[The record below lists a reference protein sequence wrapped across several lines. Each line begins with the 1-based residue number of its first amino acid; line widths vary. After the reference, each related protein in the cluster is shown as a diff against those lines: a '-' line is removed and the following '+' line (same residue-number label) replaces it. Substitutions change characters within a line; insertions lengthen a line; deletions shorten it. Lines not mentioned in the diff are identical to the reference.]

1 VKKFTFLA
9 AGAAVCMVPISAE
22 AAQVFPGNGIG
33 GPGATI
39 DLFDGTTRGALLAY
53 SETLGSALTFAA
65 TFRSAVYRN
74 TGGTLDFYFQVAR
87 TGAGTTGDNAI
98 QAFTAS
104 AFDSFDT
111 FAFRDGSDFDGAG
124 GFLAAGNPGTF
135 TSSANRSFDG
145 NVLGVNFVSNNLI
158 GTENST
164 TYIFR
169 TNALDF
175 TAGTFGIIDGSTLQ
189 GPTFAPT
196 GDTRSPVPEPATWAM
211 MLIGFGFIGAAI
223 RRKPRLTV
231 RVAYS

>member
-1 VKKFTFLA
+1 MKKFAFIAAGILA
-9 AGAAVCMVPISAE
+9 ATPAY
-22 AAQVFPGNGIG
+22 AAQVFPGDGIG

-39 DLFDGTTRGALLAY
+39 DLFSASTRGTLLAY
-53 SETLGSALTFAA
+53 SQTSGVALTFAT

-74 TGGTLDFYFQVAR
+74 TSGTLDFYYQVER
-87 TGAGTTGDNAI
+87 TGAGTNSSNPI
-98 QAFTAS
+98 QSFTA
-104 AFDSFDT
+104 ANFGGFTT

-145 NVLGVNFVSNNLI
+145 NVVGVNFGSNNLV

-169 TNALDF
+169 TNAVSF
-175 TAGTFGIIDGSTLQ
+175 TSGTFGVIDGSALQ

-196 GDTRSPVPEPATWAM
+196 VPEPATWAM
-211 MLIGFGFIGAAI
+211 MLGGFGLVGFAT
-223 RRKPRLTV
+223 RRSRRPRRAL
-231 RVAYS
+231 A